1 MTSGYVLRNRATGE
15 YLDKNL
21 FATNDL
27 SKARIYNT
35 RQSATL
41 SLDGASRKYYDALPV
56 LVRVTLAPEGVDA

>member
-1 MTSGYVLRNRATGE
+1 MTTGYVLRNKAIGE

-21 FATNDL
+21 FGTSDL
-27 SKARIYNT
+27 SKARIYHT

-41 SLDGASRKYYDALPV
+41 AIDGASRKYYDVVPV